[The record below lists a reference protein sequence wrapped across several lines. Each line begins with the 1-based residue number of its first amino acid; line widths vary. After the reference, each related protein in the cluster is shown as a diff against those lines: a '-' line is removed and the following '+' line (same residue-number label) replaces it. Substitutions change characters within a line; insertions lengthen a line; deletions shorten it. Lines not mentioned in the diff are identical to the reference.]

1 MAADLLSSRY
11 NYIYLVVPTI
21 WRCPCHTHSSR
32 NISPSLR
39 QTCNMECSRPNAS
52 TKRKPNRRADSKH
65 KVSTKH
71 IDTLLFFE
79 NPLAMQP
86 STLQAPNNNT
96 RIESWQLLPP
106 PRSPPA
112 LPVSNPFHP
121 RQRQQR
127 QQQQQQSSKSRRRRL
142 ALHVNMI
149 STKSKRPAASIS
161 TISESDP
168 GGSESVLPSITY
180 WKHVRRQDTSED
192 RGQEPGTGAVVND
205 FVYESGYVMRG

>member
-11 NYIYLVVPTI
+11 NYKYLVVPTI
-21 WRCPCHTHSSR
+21 WRCPCRTHSSR
-32 NISPSLR
+32 NISPSRR

-65 KVSTKH
+65 KEVSTKH
-71 IDTLLFFE
+71 IITLLFFQ

-86 STLQAPNNNT
+86 STSQVPNNNT

-112 LPVSNPFHP
+112 LPVSNLFHP
-121 RQRQQR
+121 R

-180 WKHVRRQDTSED
+180 WKHVHRQDTSEA

>member
-1 MAADLLSSRY
+1 MAAGLLSSRY
-11 NYIYLVVPTI
+11 NYIYILSYLSFGGAHAALTLHETYHPPVAKHAI
-21 WRCPCHTHSSR
+21 W
-32 NISPSLR
+32 NVAD
-39 QTCNMECSRPNAS
+39 QTLPQKGNR
-52 TKRKPNRRADSKH
+52 NRRADSKH

-71 IDTLLFFE
+71 IVTLLFFR

-96 RIESWQLLPP
+96 RIESWQIIPP

-121 RQRQQR
+121 RQR
-127 QQQQQQSSKSRRRRL
+127 QQQQSSKSRRRRL

-180 WKHVRRQDTSED
+180 WKHVHRQDTSEA

-205 FVYESGYVMRG
+205 FVHESGYVMRG